1 MEEDEFVTGA
11 VWAESNWRLV
21 DTVRRGRTFIRLYR
35 EKTTSVQPEKYES
48 QSDDRESL

>member
-1 MEEDEFVTGA
+1 MEVDAFATGA

-21 DTVRRGRTFIRLYR
+21 DTVRRGRTLIRLHR

-48 QSDDRESL
+48 HRDDRDSQ